1 MPSPQIRYRCTTTQA
16 AWSSRAPTAND
27 IADARPWITPS
38 KSKPSRPPPET
49 IIFKPLDGLNLSE
62 TATTQVGLAITSAAD
77 LTAEEN
83 SQTYIKIHPQQNLLA
98 VDNSC
103 PTAVRK
109 LFEITEISLGG
120 RKHAVQTYLATRA
133 DQVKG
138 VIHGVSGYTSQ
149 ELMTCLHA
157 GHRKILHARMMG
169 QSNSAVITFEGVYPP
184 RHITV
189 HRAVTRVHPYRP
201 RSTLCLNC
209 LEIGHKTEVCPR
221 KHTHRYCNVCSTP
234 LAIDPEDEEP
244 HKCVPHCINCDGDHA
259 PTDPKCPSR
268 LQADEDLAESMQA
281 GQQRAARLRQ
291 RPNKYPPPPPL
302 DDANYPHL
310 QNRFSALR
318 KSTSQDRSQSARR
331 SSSRGRS
338 KERSAPLQQRQK
350 TPNKEREESVTRPTP
365 AKRRLLASKT

>member
-1 MPSPQIRYRCTTTQA
+1 MTSLMPGHGSHPLKV
-16 AWSSRAPTAND
+16 SRADLHLKHNLQALRRPESLGND
-27 IADARPWITPS
+27 DYSMR
-38 KSKPSRPPPET
+38 
-49 IIFKPLDGLNLSE
+49 
-62 TATTQVGLAITSAAD
+62 Q
-77 LTAEEN
+77 
-83 SQTYIKIHPQQNLLA
+83 LL
-98 VDNSC
+98 
-103 PTAVRK
+103 
-109 LFEITEISLGG
+109 EITEISLGG

-244 HKCVPHCINCDGDHA
+244 HKCVPHCTNCDGDHA

-281 GQQRAARLRQ
+281 RQQRAARLRQ

-302 DDANYPHL
+302 DDANYPQL

-318 KSTSQDRSQSARR
+318 KSTSQDRSQSATRIF
-331 SSSRGRS
+331 
-338 KERSAPLQQRQK
+338 KQRSAARNAPHRCKQRQQDSH
-350 TPNKEREESVTRPTP
+350 KEREESVTRPTP
-365 AKRRLLASKT
+365 AKRCLLASKTSSDSSTKDRYVFRYFLYSAASTAIGDTDRMPKQKSCMRLQFFAETSSHNDSLKLTPSMRK

>member
-1 MPSPQIRYRCTTTQA
+1 MKQSCPDG
-16 AWSSRAPTAND
+16 ND

-62 TATTQVGLAITSAAD
+62 TTTTQVGLAITSATD

-83 SQTYIKIHPQQNLLA
+83 SQTYIKIRPQQNLLA

-109 LFEITEISLGG
+109 LLEITEISFGG

-157 GHRKILHARMMG
+157 GHRKMLHARMMG
-169 QSNSAVITFEGVYPP
+169 QSNSAVITFEGVCPP

-189 HRAVTRVHPYRP
+189 HRGGDSCPSLPAAQYTMPQLLGNRPQDRSVSSEAHAPLLQCMQHPPRYR
-201 RSTLCLNC
+201 
-209 LEIGHKTEVCPR
+209 
-221 KHTHRYCNVCSTP
+221 
-234 LAIDPEDEEP
+234 PEDEEP
-244 HKCVPHCINCDGDHA
+244 HKCVPLHQ
-259 PTDPKCPSR
+259 
-268 LQADEDLAESMQA
+268 L
-281 GQQRAARLRQ
+281 
-291 RPNKYPPPPPL
+291 
-302 DDANYPHL
+302 
-310 QNRFSALR
+310 
-318 KSTSQDRSQSARR
+318 
-331 SSSRGRS
+331 
-338 KERSAPLQQRQK
+338 
-350 TPNKEREESVTRPTP
+350 
-365 AKRRLLASKT
+365 